1 MARFQHLTKTKSVSL
16 FVLIV
21 AMTGCILFLLAEFGI
36 RVRHYIKF
44 GAVWGIEDTFMMDE
58 TANLRVLI
66 PNKQFGAVRIN
77 SLGFRGPEIP
87 LPKPDSVI
95 RIAFLGAS
103 TTYCAEVLSNDMV
116 WTHLVTEQLKQR
128 WPSLQFDYVSGG
140 VPGYGVNHSL
150 QNLKYK
156 IAPLKPDII
165 VIYHTTNDLSSNT
178 FELAKKKGLVEQQT
192 EQGMLWLS
200 KYSLL
205 SYLVEKNLRLI
216 ISQKKAFDQSR
227 KLEFETQEITEP
239 FRNDLNVL
247 VQESKKVSPIVAIA
261 TFSVRLREN
270 QSKKDKIE
278 AAVTSLY
285 YMPYMTIDGLIRGYK
300 SYNDVIRSVA
310 HQQNIILIDNNTMI
324 PGDGTHFN
332 DSVHFK
338 DRGSALMAR
347 RVFTGLV
354 DASTF
359 ESFVE
364 ARANNKE
371 HSKMISPVHETK

>member
-1 MARFQHLTKTKSVSL
+1 MSRFQNLTKTKSASL
-16 FVLIV
+16 LVLIV
-21 AMTGCILFLLAEFGI
+21 AMTGCILLLLAEFGI

-44 GAVWGIEDTFMMDE
+44 GAMWGIEDIYMMDDK
-58 TANLRVLI
+58 ANLRVLI
-66 PNKQFGAVRIN
+66 PNKQFGSLRIN

-87 LPKPDSVI
+87 LPKPDAVI

-103 TTYCAEVLSNDMV
+103 TTYCAEVRSNDMV

-128 WPSLQFDYVSGG
+128 WPSLKFDYVSGG

-156 IAPLKPDII
+156 ITPLKPDII
-165 VIYHTTNDLSSNT
+165 VIYHTANDLSSNT

-192 EQGMLWLS
+192 GKGLLWLS

-205 SYLVEKNLRLI
+205 SYLIEKNLRVI

-227 KLEFETQEITEP
+227 KLEFEAQEITET

-261 TFSVRLREN
+261 TFSARLREN
-270 QSKKDKIE
+270 QSKKEKIE
-278 AAVTSLY
+278 AVVTSLY

-310 HQQNIILIDNNTMI
+310 NQQNIILIDNNNMI

-338 DRGSALMAR
+338 DRGSELMAR
-347 RVFTGLV
+347 RVFAGLV
-354 DASTF
+354 DVGTF
-359 ESFVE
+359 ESFIE

-371 HSKMISPVHETK
+371 NSKTTSPIHKTK